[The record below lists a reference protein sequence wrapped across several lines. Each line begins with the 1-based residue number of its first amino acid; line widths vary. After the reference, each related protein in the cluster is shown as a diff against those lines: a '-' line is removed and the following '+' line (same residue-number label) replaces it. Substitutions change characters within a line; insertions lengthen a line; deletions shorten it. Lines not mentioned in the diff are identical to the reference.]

1 MLVVRDDGD
10 DVDREIAGRPAV
22 EQVVEAMAALRHRDD
37 EARLG
42 GAVAEPRVHGEARD
56 DWRECGLHSG
66 QPLREARSR
75 AAELDAHEEAPRI
88 EVGILLA
95 VENEAVAFRAQ
106 TRTEERSVGKVCG
119 MTGRSR
125 GSPYH

>member
-1 MLVVRDDGD
+1 MMKGHAVPFGQPALMLVVRDDGD

-66 QPLREARSR
+66 QPPRTARYRAGSGRAPVRER
-75 AAELDAHEEAPRI
+75 
-88 EVGILLA
+88 
-95 VENEAVAFRAQ
+95 
-106 TRTEERSVGKVCG
+106 
-119 MTGRSR
+119 
-125 GSPYH
+125 

>member
-1 MLVVRDDGD
+1 
-10 DVDREIAGRPAV
+10 
-22 EQVVEAMAALRHRDD
+22 MAALRHRDY

-42 GAVAEPRVHGEARD
+42 VAVAEPRVHGEARD
-56 DWRECGLHSG
+56 DWRECGRHSG

-95 VENEAVAFRAQ
+95 VENEAVAFREQ
-106 TRTEERSVGKVCG
+106 TGDCGDDADRIDTTEGQDIGRGQIVAPLTTGTANLKVRSC
-119 MTGRSR
+119 
-125 GSPYH
+125 

>member
-1 MLVVRDDGD
+1 MLGVEDDGE
-10 DVDREIAGRPAV
+10 DVECESAGRPAV
-22 EQVVEAMAALRHRDD
+22 EQVVEAIAALQNRNS
-37 EARLG
+37 EAGLG

-95 VENEAVAFRAQ
+95 VENEAVAFREQ
-106 TRTEERSVGKVCG
+106 TGDCGDDADRIDTTDRKSVV
-119 MTGRSR
+119 
-125 GSPYH
+125 